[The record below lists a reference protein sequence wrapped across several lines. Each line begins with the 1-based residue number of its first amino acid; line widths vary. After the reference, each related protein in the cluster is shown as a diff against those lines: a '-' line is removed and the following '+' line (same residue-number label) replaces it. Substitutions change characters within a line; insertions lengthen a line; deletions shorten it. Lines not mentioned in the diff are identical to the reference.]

1 MRNKSQGG
9 EDIYQRILQ
18 GWNERAN
25 CCGFGTNQYET
36 MKKAIQGLQEE
47 YDRKKKI
54 ELTELFETVVDWL
67 KDIGMEAIAEEF
79 GDKTM
84 EQVMEMETQAVE
96 SVLQAAEDKRL
107 PNVHKMR
114 TDLEKKTRP
123 IEKHINNLQGNY
135 DRLNEIIQNDQYKYE
150 KMIVMYN
157 DVIDYVLPGMG
168 KQFEGL
174 RKRMMKGRYYRY

>member
-1 MRNKSQGG
+1 
-9 EDIYQRILQ
+9 
-18 GWNERAN
+18 
-25 CCGFGTNQYET
+25 
-36 MKKAIQGLQEE
+36 
-47 YDRKKKI
+47 
-54 ELTELFETVVDWL
+54 
-67 KDIGMEAIAEEF
+67 
-79 GDKTM
+79 
-84 EQVMEMETQAVE
+84 
-96 SVLQAAEDKRL
+96 
-107 PNVHKMR
+107 MR

-135 DRLNEIIQNDQYKYE
+135 DRLNEIIQNEEYKYE